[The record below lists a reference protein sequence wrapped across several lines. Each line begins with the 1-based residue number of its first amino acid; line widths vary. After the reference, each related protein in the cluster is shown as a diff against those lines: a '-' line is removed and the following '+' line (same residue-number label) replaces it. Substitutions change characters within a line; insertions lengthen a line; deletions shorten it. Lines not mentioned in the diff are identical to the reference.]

1 MLSHLSAS
9 SAGMMLVC
17 YRPQS
22 EHYARVGLIR
32 EMRYSCTSQTRSTN
46 SPTPIPSYTARIDGD
61 FTFSSLKLV
70 RSSGGEYIV
79 NKGLCEIFIEGVIL
93 GANVRRCPQFTTNG
107 RCLLP
112 DSSAGCWCQKHS
124 SAHGGRVRDCDSNI
138 FHRAFAFHRHGT
150 LALLFIN

>member
-32 EMRYSCTSQTRSTN
+32 EMRYSCTSETRSTN

-93 GANVRRCPQFTTNG
+93 GRMFEGVPIYHKR
-107 RCLLP
+107 
-112 DSSAGCWCQKHS
+112 
-124 SAHGGRVRDCDSNI
+124 
-138 FHRAFAFHRHGT
+138 
-150 LALLFIN
+150 ALLASGLVHRVLVSEA